1 MNIVSIIMQLLTPD
15 LIGKLATM
23 LGVDRSLVQ
32 RATSAS
38 IPAILAGLSG
48 LASKNGGGTIID
60 AINKL
65 DPNILG
71 NLATSAG
78 GEGGRALA
86 TTGSNILTSLL
97 GGSTLSALATA
108 LSKYSGLNNSA
119 AGSLIGVLTPIVLA
133 ALGQQQK
140 AQGFDAGGLAKMLQG
155 QKDNIA
161 KALPADFSKL
171 LAGSGLLDS
180 VTPQMESSPSSA
192 AGSVPMGDASSG
204 GASWL
209 PWLIGLAALVIIVWF
224 IFGRPSPSPAPEASQ
239 PAAPAATSTT
249 PAALAKIMAGDVD
262 VGAQLAGA
270 LASLKTVLPTLKDN
284 ASAAAAKD
292 KLSDAAAQLDK
303 VSGLAA
309 QLSADNKKALAAV
322 ALAGMQAIQPLIDS
336 ALTNSSV
343 AAIVKPVLDGIKD
356 KLTALS
362 KS

>member
-48 LASKNGGGTIID
+48 VASKNGGGTIID

-97 GGSTLSALATA
+97 GGSTLTTLATA
-108 LSKYSGLNNSA
+108 LGKYSGLNNSA
-119 AGSLIGVLTPIVLA
+119 AGSLIGVLAPIVLG
-133 ALGQQQK
+133 ALGQQQR
-140 AQGFDAGGLAKMLQG
+140 AQGFDAGGLTKMLQG

-180 VTPQMESSPSSA
+180 VTPQMESSASSA
-192 AGSVPMGDASSG
+192 AGSVPTGDASG

-224 IFGRPSPSPAPEASQ
+224 IFGRPSPAPTPEASQ
-239 PAAPAATSTT
+239 PAAPAATSTA
-249 PAALAKIMAGDVD
+249 PAAPAKIMAGDVD
-262 VGAQLAGA
+262 VGAQLSSA
-270 LASLKTVLPTLKDN
+270 LDGLRTVLPTLKDN
-284 ASAAAAKD
+284 ASATAAKD

-303 VSGLAA
+303 VSGLAG

-322 ALAGMQAIQPLIDS
+322 ALAGLQAVQPLIDS

-343 AAIVKPVLDGIKD
+343 AAIVKPMLDSIKD
-356 KLTALS
+356 KLAALS